1 MLFVSNNHI
10 LLKLRGG
17 KTITLLPNG
26 SIVHQESKIQEMLE
40 DSEYVIGESQM
51 YRGRKTLLFED
62 QYGDSNEHLQHV
74 TMQFTQDG
82 AAKLVGVFQDY
93 A

>member
-62 QYGDSNEHLQHV
+62 
-74 TMQFTQDG
+74 
-82 AAKLVGVFQDY
+82 
-93 A
+93 